1 MKLKHTINFIKKH
14 TVAIFVK
21 VEKEEPKVC
30 TFNEEYIKL
39 FNSLVKDK
47 YYTTSTPFAFAF
59 ASNTR
64 VIFITYK
71 EVKNYMYET
80 WKNAGASLIKI
91 MKDLHI
97 DDIEVDM
104 AELFSEIASE
114 ESYIQFCLG
123 IILSSYRFDNYLG
136 DKRLKEQAVI
146 KNILLVSEHKKD
158 TENAILKASQIADC
172 IFWARDMINEP
183 SNVINSLTFTD
194 RAKKQAESRKITTT
208 VLTEKE
214 LKTLGMNGILGVNA
228 GSKNPPRVFIAQ

>member
-14 TVAIFVK
+14 TVAVFVK
-21 VEKEEPKVC
+21 VEKEQLKVC
-30 TFNEEYIKL
+30 SFNEEYIKL

-47 YYTTSTPFAFAF
+47 YYNTSTPFAFAF

-64 VIFITYK
+64 VIYITYK

-80 WKNAGASLIKI
+80 WKNAGASLVKI

-104 AELFSEIASE
+104 AELFAEIASE

-123 IILSSYRFDNYLG
+123 ILLSSYSFDNYLG
-136 DKRLKEQAVI
+136 NKRLKEQSNI

-158 TENAILKASQIADC
+158 TENAISKANQIASS
-172 IFWARDMINEP
+172 IFSMAA
-183 SNVINSLTFTD
+183 L
-194 RAKKQAESRKITTT
+194 
-208 VLTEKE
+208 
-214 LKTLGMNGILGVNA
+214 
-228 GSKNPPRVFIAQ
+228 